1 MKGIAKIL
9 LLSSSVCQ
17 LFGASFWASGV
28 SEQSGW
34 GPSLFQGYTNYCWL
48 YTASALL
55 DHWQSQSQALT
66 KNTNAP
72 QTRQDI
78 IANLKSEF
86 ANHTNGN
93 FVRRGLANFFI
104 NYYPSVDYYGK
115 IHTEIVL
122 KNTDGY
128 AEISKNAFN
137 ILKSGSPVGISY
149 VIEGGGAHA
158 ITVWGAEFD
167 ERGEMI
173 KMYATDSASSSGKLE
188 LYTKDGGKQMVQEC
202 SEDMSSCSSTFI
214 DTKKIPTSV
223 YVMDYL
229 TLYTGAEMD
238 NKTDTSGTNN
248 GNSSGSGN
256 GGANSGSNGNGSNLN
271 TAKPNNNLNAY
282 NVAPNQVPL
291 LQVLLEHKN
300 ILPNDSANLKRVLDE
315 LNSDFKRLSKTN
327 NISKTLP
334 LLHKQDINARIQS
347 VKFSQAR
354 FALDET
360 KRQIALKSGKASLDK
375 DEDKA
380 NLANSDIF
388 YQLYAANYLIQS
400 DAMVSAN
407 LHFDE
412 PINRVWAN
420 AGGGYFK
427 GDDSTLS
434 FQNISVGYDKRAFG
448 GDFLLGA
455 LLGLT
460 NSVFK
465 NEKLSQEPKI
475 YTFSLYSNALLGFFE
490 LQNELSVSAID
501 SKLYFNGENGDYKGF
516 GGYFDTL
523 LKADFGFALHP
534 QILARASFDSINS
547 FESLTYKQ
555 KAHQDTAISV
565 GFGAEYVLYKQS
577 GFYRASFLATKDIYH
592 SNDKFEI
599 SLSKAQNFVTY
610 EKSIGKI
617 SYELELGG
625 YESFA
630 NGVFIG
636 YGIAGV
642 FNTDF
647 KGIKANLQAG
657 WRF

>member
-55 DHWQSQSQALT
+55 DHWQSQSQALI

-78 IANLKSEF
+78 ITNLKSEF

-93 FVRRGLANFFI
+93 YVKRGLANFFI

-115 IHTEIVL
+115 IHTEIKL
-122 KNTDGY
+122 PNDAGY
-128 AEISKNAFN
+128 AEISKNAFD

-149 VIEGGGAHA
+149 VIENGGAHA
-158 ITVWGAEFD
+158 ITIWGAEFD
-167 ERGEMI
+167 EKGEMI

-188 LYTKDGGKQMVQEC
+188 LYTKDGQQMVQEC
-202 SEDMSSCSSTFI
+202 NEDMSSCSATFI

-238 NKTDTSGTNN
+238 NKTDTSGGNSGSNSNGGNN
-248 GNSSGSGN
+248 GNSSGGSN
-256 GGANSGSNGNGSNLN
+256 NGANSGSNGNGSNSN
-271 TAKPNNNLNAY
+271 TTKPNNNLNAY

-291 LQVLLEHKN
+291 LQVLLEHTN
-300 ILPNDSANLKRVLDE
+300 TLPNDSANLKQMLDE

-375 DEDKA
+375 DKA
-380 NLANSDIF
+380 SLANSDIF

-400 DAMVSAN
+400 DARVSAN

-427 GDDSTLS
+427 GDGSTLS

-460 NSVFK
+460 NSTFK
-465 NEKLSQEPKI
+465 DEKLSQEPKI
-475 YTFSLYSNALLGFFE
+475 YTFSLYSNALLGFLE

-501 SKLYFNGENGDYKGF
+501 GKLYFSGENGDYKGF

-534 QILARASFDSINS
+534 QILARASFDSINA

-610 EKSIGKI
+610 EKSVGK
-617 SYELELGG
+617 S
-625 YESFA
+625 A
-630 NGVFIG
+630 MN
-636 YGIAGV
+636 
-642 FNTDF
+642 
-647 KGIKANLQAG
+647 
-657 WRF
+657 

>member
-1 MKGIAKIL
+1 MGERSERAKRL
-9 LLSSSVCQ
+9 
-17 LFGASFWASGV
+17 
-28 SEQSGW
+28 W
-34 GPSLFQGYTNYCWL
+34 GPSLFQGNTNYCWL

-66 KNTNAP
+66 KDPNAP

-78 IANLKSEF
+78 VDDLKSTF
-86 ANHTNGN
+86 TGNNGN
-93 FVRRGLANFFI
+93 FVSRGLGNFFYK
-104 NYYPSVDYYGK
+104 YYANVDYYGK
-115 IHTEIVL
+115 ILQKETL

-128 AEISKNAFN
+128 DIFSKKAQEILQK
-137 ILKSGSPVGISY
+137 GSPIGISY
-149 VIEGGGAHA
+149 VIENGGPHA
-158 ITVWGAEFD
+158 ITIWGAEFD
-167 ERGEMI
+167 EKGEMI

-188 LYTKDGGKQMVQEC
+188 LYTKDGRQMVQEC
-202 SEDMSSCSSTFI
+202 NEGSSCSSTFI
-214 DTKKIPTSV
+214 NTKKIPTSV
-223 YVMDYL
+223 YLMEYL
-229 TLYTGAEMD
+229 SLYTGAEMD
-238 NKTDTSGTNN
+238 NKTDTSG
-248 GNSSGSGN
+248 GN
-256 GGANSGSNGNGSNLN
+256 GGSNSS
-271 TAKPNNNLNAY
+271 TTKPNNNLSSY

-291 LQVLLEHKN
+291 LQVLLEHTN
-300 ILPNDSANLKRVLDE
+300 TTPSDSAGLKQVLDE
-315 LNSDFKRLSKTN
+315 LNSNFKRLSKTN

-334 LLHKQDINARIQS
+334 LLHKQDISARIQS

-375 DEDKA
+375 DKDKA
-380 NLANSDIF
+380 SLANSDIF

-400 DAMVSAN
+400 DARVSAN

-460 NSVFK
+460 NSTFK
-465 NEKLSQEPKI
+465 DEKLSQEPKI
-475 YTFSLYSNALLGFFE
+475 YTLSLYSNALLGFLE

-501 SKLYFNGENGDYKGF
+501 GKLYFSGESGDYKGF

-534 QILARASFDSINS
+534 QILARASFDSINA
-547 FESLTYKQ
+547 FESFTYKQ

-610 EKSIGKI
+610 EKSVGKI

-636 YGIAGV
+636 YGVAGV
-642 FNTDF
+642 FNADF

>member
-1 MKGIAKIL
+1 MVKIGVDSL
-9 LLSSSVCQ
+9 KISVCLDDVIFNFAAALCTPVKE
-17 LFGASFWASGV
+17 LFRFMLYRLEHHEHGV
-28 SEQSGW
+28 ELYNCCFE
-34 GPSLFQGYTNYCWL
+34 PAYTIQHIVEAMKKV
-48 YTASALL
+48 TG
-55 DHWQSQSQALT
+55 LT
-66 KNTNAP
+66 QP
-72 QTRQDI
+72 
-78 IANLKSEF
+78 
-86 ANHTNGN
+86 
-93 FVRRGLANFFI
+93 
-104 NYYPSVDYYGK
+104 
-115 IHTEIVL
+115 
-122 KNTDGY
+122 
-128 AEISKNAFN
+128 
-137 ILKSGSPVGISY
+137 GSPVGISY

-158 ITVWGAEFD
+158 ITIWGAEFD
-167 ERGEMI
+167 EKGEMI

-202 SEDMSSCSSTFI
+202 SEDGSSCSSTFI
-214 DTKKIPTSV
+214 NTKKIPTSV

-229 TLYTGAEMD
+229 SLYTGAEMD
-238 NKTDTSGTNN
+238 NKTDTSGDNSGSNSGGGNN
-248 GNSSGSGN
+248 GNSSGGSNNGAN
-256 GGANSGSNGNGSNLN
+256 GGGSNSS

-282 NVAPNQVPL
+282 NVAPNQMPL
-291 LQVLLEHKN
+291 LQVLLEHTN
-300 ILPNDSANLKRVLDE
+300 ALPNDSAGLKRVLDE
-315 LNSDFKRLSKTN
+315 LNSNFKRLSKTN

-375 DEDKA
+375 DKDKA

-400 DAMVSAN
+400 DARMSAN

-460 NSVFK
+460 NSAFK
-465 NEKLSQEPKI
+465 DEKLSQEPKI
-475 YTFSLYSNALLGFFE
+475 YTLSLYSNALLGFFE

-501 SKLYFNGENGDYKGF
+501 GKLYFNGENGDYKGF

-523 LKADFGFALHP
+523 LKADFGFALRP
-534 QILARASFDSINS
+534 QILARASFDSINA
-547 FESLTYKQ
+547 FESFTYKQ

-610 EKSIGKI
+610 EKSVGKI

-636 YGIAGV
+636 YGVAGV
-642 FNTDF
+642 FNTNF